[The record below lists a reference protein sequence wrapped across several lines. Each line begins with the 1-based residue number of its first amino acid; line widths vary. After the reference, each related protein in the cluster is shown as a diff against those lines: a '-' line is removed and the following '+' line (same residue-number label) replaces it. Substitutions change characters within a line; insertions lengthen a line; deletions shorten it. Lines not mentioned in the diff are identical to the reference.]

1 MEHHGDVFHQA
12 VQLVVSHIMTANA
25 NRAVLHIPEPCNQ
38 ITEGG
43 FSSAGGTDDS
53 RGGSSGDREA
63 DVVQNFALPVGETD
77 IPKGDGSIRRHQFLP
92 VNIHRGRVVNGICL
106 IHGCP
111 QHLQIVG
118 HIAGALQFPEDHKRD
133 HQHQKAASQ
142 RQGSRT
148 VKCQCGQNN
157 SGAEQMNH
165 KLPQSKPGRRRF
177 FQGQSLAAAL
187 VYCPACG
194 LAGVPLQAIGFDYG
208 HALDILQYRRHQIHL
223 RMLPGRGGLPHGPLA
238 QFCHTQITEDT
249 ADCKQSEPPVGYEQ
263 GQTQR
268 QCVQE
273 PADHHDQAPG
283 GGVLHIPQSGRDHG
297 GDIA

>member
-1 MEHHGDVFHQA
+1 
-12 VQLVVSHIMTANA
+12 
-25 NRAVLHIPEPCNQ
+25 
-38 ITEGG
+38 
-43 FSSAGGTDDS
+43 
-53 RGGSSGDREA
+53 
-63 DVVQNFALPVGETD
+63 
-77 IPKGDGSIRRHQFLP
+77 
-92 VNIHRGRVVNGICL
+92 
-106 IHGCP
+106 
-111 QHLQIVG
+111 
-118 HIAGALQFPEDHKRD
+118 
-133 HQHQKAASQ
+133 
-142 RQGSRT
+142 
-148 VKCQCGQNN
+148 
-157 SGAEQMNH
+157 MNH

-194 LAGVPLQAIGFDYG
+194 LAGVLFQAIGFDYG

-283 GGVLHIPQSGRDHG
+283 GGVLHIPQSSRDHG
-297 GDIA
+297 GDIAQGVLVEIAHWDIPQAVADVYPFLRYHVITGVSLRIGGAVETDGTPGRGQQQDAENERDICHPARKQSVQGQHQRSKLQRGKHCTQKGDQHGVFQRSPLAPGKNKNFL